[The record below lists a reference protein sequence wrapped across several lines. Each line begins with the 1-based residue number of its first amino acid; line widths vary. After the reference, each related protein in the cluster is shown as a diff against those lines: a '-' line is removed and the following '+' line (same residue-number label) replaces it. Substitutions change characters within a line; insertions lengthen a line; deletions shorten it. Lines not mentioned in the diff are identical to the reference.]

1 MAYFVHFAQ
10 HGQVLKS
17 TKACFPVHVYVQ
29 SKDDNKLSGY
39 LSKTKFDDYLQTM
52 RTSLSIVI

>member
-1 MAYFVHFAQ
+1 MANFVHCA
-10 HGQVLKS
+10 HHRQVLKS
-17 TKACFPVHVYVQ
+17 TKTCFPVHVYVQ